1 MARDTHPRHL
11 DELST
16 LLQSLSPQEWEQ
28 KLEDY
33 KAELRNHYAE
43 MEEVCAPPDVEN
55 TCLGT
60 TLAL

>member
-33 KAELRNHYAE
+33 KAELRNYYAE
-43 MEEVCAPPDVEN
+43 MEEARAPLLVHP
-55 TCLGT
+55 
-60 TLAL
+60 AFIIHA